1 MIRLFLSL
9 LLCFAAN
16 AFANYT
22 PSILNFTIDSGDFV
36 IDSDANR
43 AGGSYERDLIKV
55 SANLSFS
62 YTGSGPTSVNY
73 RCDYQL
79 LDAND
84 NAVLLDNGMGG
95 TTTTFQG
102 TAFPINGSVGL
113 SVNDEFQPAEKL
125 DSYQLYRVRMLL
137 KRQNPPLIIYQT
149 QATGDT
155 ASKRLIHFTNT
166 VSGDAAVNVR
176 GYIDS
181 LVWTKE
187 FACDTDPSNDTFK
200 ASATL
205 KLFRYDDY
213 LALTPSTD
221 IIPHRITYELVEAFT
236 QNVIAIAGNTTG
248 PGYNMDQHDTA
259 VSVEIP
265 YERTVVREFNVN
277 PNVQLD
283 PVNKTY
289 YVRAVLSHEE
299 VPGDPYVDD
308 TGTYGSLPKRLLHF
322 NGTATADGGAD
333 AIILT
338 SITNDPSAGY
348 LVLPNPTTPT
358 HLSTGIEIG
367 GAHIS
372 GSDTWSVDF
381 APATPYTFELYPDGT
396 AVYTSATAVDIT
408 APATPDIGNSAN
420 VRFQRDGMYFD
431 TNGFHGN
438 VKVFLPAGMGAYA
451 GDPTAPSNHVLQ
463 SILDT
468 GARVFDQD
476 LTPEAAGIIIN
487 PPDPGDVWH
496 IREETKPVEIT
507 ANNILWNVNTGQFAP
522 GTPVTGID
530 RARYV
535 RRFEMDF
542 LAAAPIATSEK
553 ELFSNELYYNHVN
566 PVPAALTTWNTDG
579 NGVAELDTTFA
590 IDPGDFLTHFPY
602 GAELSWTTQGSV
614 EIDDDMVVPSTSSL
628 PNAGLVTMEWK
639 RQCDETCGTI
649 GNATTVLDPTV
660 TTAAF
665 QFTRDGGLDIAGPY
679 INLSSR
685 RDVVMG
691 YIDALSI
698 APTTVF
704 AHDTTTFDNGRF
716 LMAGHYL
723 DAGDFSQAID
733 DGPGVLLNTGYDTA
747 DLDNPERPGDPA
759 YVDGLGDYP
768 GFNYRVA
775 DETTAPSAISVLG
788 GQPTP
793 SYTLGSRSKYYTRLA
808 GVSGIHEPASNPF
821 TSPVMIYGYEFDF
834 TSFGLSFLDSEVHDS
849 ITAGSLD
856 IPSPSNFTLDFD
868 PLFFNCLGGLT
879 TAEIPGGSFPA
890 TLEFWDAAFTGISA
904 HFQPAIGADCD
915 PSEAN
920 LVVGV
925 RTYASNIAPALA
937 GSLGFHPDGNLITE
951 EDARLEGIDSR
962 LNLPSFLELAGPNDE
977 IYNFFPTHDAYYENF
992 EHSASVVGQLSFPG
1006 LLDVPFFEDLEVHFQ
1021 TTTTQGNTTDNIHM
1035 MGGWPIDGVITDSSF
1050 DTDNRSY
1057 PATDTL
1063 NDYRNFEEEDYLIR
1077 ARQNWIGVVD
1087 FDYGLEWDTITRSF
1101 RAIAPVENDL
1111 LVVTTE
1117 HELTYLSPENAEID
1131 FGANLDLGFPEI
1143 NLSNIAVDLVE
1154 NTGVQSAIETAIT
1167 ENVTEALID
1176 GIDSSAEL
1184 LNDRMDVFYDRIFE
1198 ASIDPII
1205 DDLYADMDAI
1215 TGLGTTA
1222 ARITLVEDYLCNNAD
1237 SVLDTLQ
1244 AIDGSVG
1251 DAGSVIDEVDR
1262 ALAKLQIAIR
1272 TVIGRV
1278 EVSGGEVVIATGEIT
1293 VPEDAVITAGGILT
1307 EGIFADTDGDGYD
1320 LAEVLTAAL
1329 IEELAPDIADS
1340 LSTVLTDI
1348 AGDLA
1353 DKLEDELNAQFEDA
1367 GPTIVQV
1374 KELLLELHN
1383 TIQDIRDAG
1392 LLYSEISDVILAA
1405 TSDIENAVVAAKDD
1419 ISEFIDAILWDEYS
1433 AEEIKEV
1440 IRLAIRDAFNA
1451 SPAIASVQATL
1462 KAYVYDIDAAINQA
1476 ISSAFG
1482 EVNRI
1487 ITRLLD
1493 DALPADGALT
1503 GMLGDVA
1510 DISATANID
1519 GYAHINGDAL
1529 RTLRLDTDIQLK
1541 LPDDFEFAGYL
1552 EINQLDSDGDA
1563 SCSFMGGEG
1572 EYAAEVKM
1580 GATDI
1585 PVGWSGDGLR
1595 FDIETKFTFDTS
1607 SDFALRGFGG
1617 SFEMTQGEIGFETM
1631 AVTSLGA
1638 AAMFGKDENYLA
1650 AQVGL
1655 QFDSYELEGGIFF
1668 GRTCTEDPLKLV
1680 DPDVVQVLG
1689 NPPFTGIYA
1698 FGEAQIPI
1706 VNASCFFNLSAS
1718 AGAGVFWFEEG
1729 NTFGGKMTVG
1739 ATGRA
1744 LCAVGVGG
1752 DLTLVGSK
1760 SGNNYSFFGRGRV
1773 WGEVGKCPICT
1784 SFSEQ
1789 VELTFKNN
1797 KWDYDF

>member
-1 MIRLFLSL
+1 MTSPFARAILASL
-9 LLCFAAN
+9 ALTAA

-36 IDSDANR
+36 IDSDASR
-43 AGGSYERDLIKV
+43 GGVSYERDLIKV
-55 SANLSFS
+55 SANLSFT

-84 NAVLLDNGMGG
+84 NVILLNNGLGG
-95 TTTTFQG
+95 TTTTYQG
-102 TAFPINGSVGL
+102 STFTVNGSIGL

-125 DSYQLYRVRMLL
+125 ESYQLYRVRMLL
-137 KRQNPPLIIYQT
+137 KKQNPPLIIYQT
-149 QATGDT
+149 QTQEDT

-166 VSGDAAVNVR
+166 ASGDAAVNVR

-181 LVWTKE
+181 LEWTKRY
-187 FACDTDPSNDTFK
+187 ACDTDPSNDKFT
-200 ASATL
+200 ATATL
-205 KLFRYDDY
+205 KLFRYDAY
-213 LALTPSTD
+213 LAASPSTD
-221 IIPHRITYELVEAFT
+221 IVPHRITYELVDAGD
-236 QNVIAIAGNTTG
+236 QSVIAIAGNTTG
-248 PGYNMDQHDTA
+248 PGYSLDQHDTA
-259 VSVEIP
+259 GSVEIP

-283 PVNKTY
+283 PVNTTY

-299 VPGDPYVDD
+299 VPGDPYIDD
-308 TGTYGSLPKRLLHF
+308 TGTYGSLPSTLLHY
-322 NGTATADGGAD
+322 NGTVIADNETD
-333 AIILT
+333 EIVIT
-338 SITNDPSAGY
+338 SLTNDPYTRGF
-348 LVLPNPTTPT
+348 TPT
-358 HLSTGIEIG
+358 PGYIITIVTVGDSHIEG
-367 GAHIS
+367 NEDFEVDW
-372 GSDTWSVDF
+372 DTLEYF
-381 APATPYTFELYPDGT
+381 LFLYPDGT
-396 AVYTSATAVDIT
+396 ARYTSATDLTVI
-408 APATPDIGNSAN
+408 APDDPDIGTSAN
-420 VRFQRDGMYFD
+420 VRFQRDDMYFD
-431 TNGFHGN
+431 NDGLHGN

-476 LTPEAAGIIIN
+476 LTPEATVIIIN

-507 ANNILWNVNTGQFAP
+507 ANNILWNVNTGEFAP
-522 GTPVTGID
+522 GTPVGGVD

-542 LAAAPIATSEK
+542 LAAAPIPAAEK
-553 ELFSNELYYNHVN
+553 ELFSNELYYNHLN
-566 PVPAALTTWNTDG
+566 PTPAALTTWNTDG
-579 NGVAELDTTFA
+579 NGVAQLDTTFA

-614 EIDDDMVVPSTSSL
+614 EIDDDLVVPATSSL
-628 PNAGLVTMEWK
+628 PDAGLVTMDWK
-639 RQCDETCGTI
+639 RQCDDTCGTI
-649 GNATTVLDPTV
+649 SNATTVLDPTV
-660 TTAAF
+660 ATAAF
-665 QFTRDGGLDIAGPY
+665 QFTRDGGLDVAGPY

-685 RDVVMG
+685 RDLVMG
-691 YIDALSI
+691 YIDALSTSSNI
-698 APTTVF
+698 Y

-716 LMAGHYL
+716 LMAGHAI
-723 DAGDFSQAID
+723 DAADFSQTED

-747 DLDNPERPGDPA
+747 DLNNPERPGDA
-759 YVDGLGDYP
+759 DYADGLGDYP

-775 DETTAPSAISVLG
+775 DETAAPTAVSVLG
-788 GQPTP
+788 GEPTP
-793 SYTLGSRSKYYTRLA
+793 TYTLGSRSKYYTRLG

-821 TSPVMIYGYEFDF
+821 TGPVMIYGYEFEF

-849 ITAGSLD
+849 ITAGNVD

-868 PLFFNCLGGLT
+868 PLYFNCLGGLT
-879 TAEIPGGSFPA
+879 TAEIPGGSFDED
-890 TLEFWDAAFTGISA
+890 LDFWNADFTGISA

-951 EDARLEGIDSR
+951 QDARLEGIDSR
-962 LNLPSFLELAGPNDE
+962 LSLPSSIELAGPDGE

-992 EHSASVVGQLSFPG
+992 EHSSSVVGQLSFPG

-1021 TTTTQGNTTDNIHM
+1021 TGTTEANTTDTIHM
-1035 MGGWPIDGVITDSSF
+1035 MGGWPTDGVITAADF

-1057 PATDTL
+1057 PATTTL
-1063 NDYRNFEEEDYLIR
+1063 DAYRDLTDPDHRIH
-1077 ARQNWIGVVD
+1077 ALQTWIGVVD
-1087 FDYGLEWDTITRSF
+1087 FDYSLDWDTTTRSF
-1101 RAIAPVENDL
+1101 SAYEPVENDL
-1111 LVVTTE
+1111 MVVTTE
-1117 HELTYLSPENAEID
+1117 HELTYLSAENAEID

-1143 NLSNIAVDLVE
+1143 NLSNIAIDLVE
-1154 NTGVQSAIETAIT
+1154 NTGVQSAIETAIS
-1167 ENVTEALID
+1167 ENVTGALIS

-1184 LNDRMDVFYDRIFE
+1184 LNDRMDEFYDRIFDE
-1198 ASIDPII
+1198 AIEPII
-1205 DDLYADMDAI
+1205 DDLYTDMDAV
-1215 TGLGTTA
+1215 TGFGATT
-1222 ARITLVEDYLCNNAD
+1222 ARITLVEDYLCNNVD
-1237 SVLDTLQ
+1237 SVVDTLL
-1244 AIDGSVG
+1244 AIDGAVG
-1251 DAGSVIDEVDR
+1251 TAGSVIDEVDQ
-1262 ALAKLQIAIR
+1262 ALARLQIAIR

-1278 EVSGGEVVIATGEIT
+1278 EVSGGEVIISTGEIT
-1293 VPEDAVITAGGILT
+1293 VPEEAVITAGGILT

-1320 LAEVLTAAL
+1320 LAELLTAAL

-1340 LSTVLTDI
+1340 LSAVLTDI

-1353 DKLEDELNAQFEDA
+1353 AKLGDELTAQFEDA
-1367 GPTIVQV
+1367 GPTIEQV
-1374 KELLLELHN
+1374 KQVLLELHN
-1383 TIQDIRDAG
+1383 TIQDVRDAG

-1405 TSDIENAVVAAKDD
+1405 TSDIENAVTSAKDD
-1419 ISEFIDAILWDEYS
+1419 ITSFLDTTLWSEYT
-1433 AEEIKEV
+1433 EEEVKEV
-1440 IRLAIRDAFNA
+1440 IRLAIRDRFNA

-1462 KAYVYDIDAAINQA
+1462 KAYIYDIDAAINEA

-1482 EVNRI
+1482 EVNKI
-1487 ITRLLD
+1487 IGRLLD
-1493 DALPADGALT
+1493 DALPADGALA
-1503 GMLGDVA
+1503 GMLDDVA

-1541 LPDDFEFAGYL
+1541 LPDDFEFAGYI

-1585 PVGWSGDGLR
+1585 PVGWGGEGLR
-1595 FDIETKFTFDTS
+1595 FDVGTKFTFDTS
-1607 SDFALRGFGG
+1607 SGFALRGFGG
-1617 SFEMTQGEIGFETM
+1617 SFEMTQGEIGFESM

-1668 GRTCTEDPLKLV
+1668 GRTCTVEPLELV
-1680 DPDVVQVLG
+1680 DPDVTKVLG
-1689 NPPFTGIYA
+1689 DPPFTGIYA
-1698 FGEAQIPI
+1698 YGEAQIPI

-1729 NTFGGKMTVG
+1729 NTYGGKMTVG

-1797 KWDYDF
+1797 KWSYDF